1 MIDYNF
7 ENTPEID
14 LNFDALSTWIKIIV
28 SRETLELGELT
39 YIFCDD
45 ETILEVNQKFL
56 NHDYYT
62 DVITFDYTEE
72 NIISGDIYISLD
84 TVKSNSELYNTTFLE
99 ELYRV
104 IIHGVLHL
112 CGYKDKS
119 EEDEKLMRQKE
130 DEALKMLYI

>member
-7 ENTPEID
+7 ENTVELKLD
-14 LNFDALSTWIKIIV
+14 FDAISAWIEKIV
-28 SRETLELGELT
+28 SREILELGELT

-119 EEDEKLMRQKE
+119 DKDEKLMRQKE
-130 DEALKMLYI
+130 DEALKMLYL